1 MRSYLVLSN
10 MTISRITYRRRVW
23 VEAEERRKK
32 GRRQEALAGL
42 QVQLGSLRVHS
53 LGTLVPAAWGSHS
66 QHVSR
71 TSSSNHN
78 SSFLVFEVNICI
90 QALIPVGFSASRTYW
105 SVTNPRKRTK
115 YRCTTR

>member
-1 MRSYLVLSN
+1 M
-10 MTISRITYRRRVW
+10 
-23 VEAEERRKK
+23 EAEERRKK

-53 LGTLVPAAWGSHS
+53 LGSLVPAAWGSHS
-66 QHVSR
+66 QHVSWINCLLK
-71 TSSSNHN
+71 TS
-78 SSFLVFEVNICI
+78 LVNICI

>member
-1 MRSYLVLSN
+1 M
-10 MTISRITYRRRVW
+10 
-23 VEAEERRKK
+23 EAEERRKK

-71 TSSSNHN
+71 ASCR
-78 SSFLVFEVNICI
+78 VFIHE
-90 QALIPVGFSASRTYW
+90 LSASDFLG
-105 SVTNPRKRTK
+105 NI
-115 YRCTTR
+115 

>member
-1 MRSYLVLSN
+1 M
-10 MTISRITYRRRVW
+10 
-23 VEAEERRKK
+23 EAEERRKK

-78 SSFLVFEVNICI
+78 SSFLVYEVTICI